1 MLKYFKLFLL
11 IVGLASGLVIN
22 AQEGPPKG
30 GRPPKPKLTETQKKL
45 QIELLQKYDVDKN
58 GKLDRDEREKINQ
71 EDRKKL
77 SEAGLGRG
85 SNGPRPPR
93 KDGPPSKKQ

>member
-1 MLKYFKLFLL
+1 ML
-11 IVGLASGLVIN
+11 I
-22 AQEGPPKG
+22 
-30 GRPPKPKLTETQKKL
+30 
-45 QIELLQKYDVDKN
+45 KN

-85 SNGPRPPR
+85 PNGPRPPR